1 MLLKVS
7 ELQFEESSLDLQLAS
22 YLESSND
29 RTLTNQATDLN
40 EEILTLDA
48 RIEKAKDEL
57 NAVISQS
64 KEQYAMMDED
74 YYSTMAEVVRLD
86 NESQQLELLFEKESM
101 ETQALKYELTQRE
114 KWAPRIVLKI
124 TVGLIYAE
132 YARPFVKKKILK
144 HAPSFWRNYWVFFVI

>member
-114 KWAPRIVLKI
+114 K
-124 TVGLIYAE
+124 
-132 YARPFVKKKILK
+132 
-144 HAPSFWRNYWVFFVI
+144 